1 MIIKGYKIDWTFAML
16 AMSFV
21 MAAIVSNN
29 FAFMGGVIICL
40 IFGIKKIKKTILIIK
55 TMEQMAMINQELKSD
70 LQP

>member
-21 MAAIVSNN
+21 MAAIVSKN

-40 IFGIKKIKKTILIIK
+40 IFGIKKIKNNSGHSDNGADGDDKSRIK
-55 TMEQMAMINQELKSD
+55 I
-70 LQP
+70 